1 VNVLIAKGC
10 FVMIA
15 VVGHTSL
22 LESFVLDACQTT
34 SVRTIKMAKLQTPSK
49 TGFNAG
55 DSYNVKYIPIDKI
68 VLDPEISGLFKQS
81 EKFVDVISQSMIRD
95 GFHKEEPVTLWGKTL
110 VDGHQRYAAAKKA
123 GLVEIP
129 YIEKDFASREDAKLY
144 TFERQAVRR
153 NLTGAEIL
161 VIAEMIPD
169 GKAKNGEGRS
179 AEIWAK
185 RFNISLSTLYH
196 ARSVLKNASEED
208 IRAIKEG
215 KTSPKKIYNKNKQPK
230 ETEFVVND
238 SQGLPDNVKFL
249 KGAVTLLVDKKQTP
263 AAELLINHF
272 LKKNEKRGFYSLLPK
287 TVSNQL
293 PRLPLVYGTLI
304 SPQSAR

>member
-1 VNVLIAKGC
+1 
-10 FVMIA
+10 
-15 VVGHTSL
+15 
-22 LESFVLDACQTT
+22 
-34 SVRTIKMAKLQTPSK
+34 MAKLQTPSK

-55 DSYNVKYIPIDKI
+55 DSYSVKYIPIDKI

-81 EKFVDVISQSMIRD
+81 EKFIDVISQSMIRD

-110 VDGHQRYAAAKKA
+110 VDGHQRYKAAKKA
-123 GLVEIP
+123 GLTEIP

-169 GKAKNGEGRS
+169 DKAKNGEGRS

-196 ARSVLKNASEED
+196 ARSVIKNASEED
-208 IRAIKEG
+208 IQAIKEG
-215 KTSPKKIYNKNKQPK
+215 KTSTKKIYNKNKQPK
-230 ETEFVVND
+230 ET
-238 SQGLPDNVKFL
+238 QGLPDNVKFL

-272 LKKNEKRGFYSLLPK
+272 LNKNEKRGFYTLLPG
-287 TVSNQL
+287 TVSVQL
-293 PRLPLVYGTLI
+293 PRLPLVSNTKPDEPI
-304 SPQSAR
+304 SVPYTN